1 MGNNNSSYFKK
12 LINDY
17 IIYVPEFQRNYLQGD
32 DSNESIKYKRDR
44 LLDDI
49 FDCIKSQS
57 KSIDL
62 GFIYG
67 RVEDSYKRKLF
78 YPYDGQQRLTTLY
91 FLYLLIYFKFKNY
104 DEIQSFKN
112 KEKLS
117 YQTRISTNRFIE
129 SFLSWILDSKEKV
142 SIYNDFW
149 NKDGKDLKGFIMS
162 QDWFMMT
169 EWNYDVSIINMLS
182 IIVEISRRIK
192 DLGDKTGIVNFI
204 DKDENNPFQFDFIYV
219 DDISKS
225 DDLYIKIN
233 ARGKA
238 LSPFENLKSD
248 IDKYWDDEDKTKLDA
263 EWTEY
268 VWNQLDENDKNKEKS
283 FDNSF
288 YNLLSNIFY
297 LQYLVGLKDINDKIL
312 IEIENKYKKG
322 IVDKEWI
329 TPKLCCDSPYQM
341 ISSFLDAM
349 IGSFKSIKDKQI
361 ESVNRKIFGLG
372 DYQNNN
378 DQNKMERAD
387 LFEVFVYYYSVSS
400 LFTENDME
408 FTDKRNLLNEIET
421 VTNRIIE
428 NQRPYLDSPTNLVKA
443 LKSVKVLIDNSIES
457 HGVYKFFLSIDNDKK
472 ESIRNGLMKEQV
484 EEEILKAKLIDKDS
498 RYVALFNKGYS
509 ELKNKGQLGFIFY
522 LVTKNK
528 SLSKIGIEDV
538 SYESFEKTLK
548 QILSIQSYTGDF
560 ISSNEKIFNSEYE
573 WLLRAILAKA
583 KDCFFWKR
591 SNNLLSFPLL
601 NNDRDMSLHTFLN
614 CYSSSN
620 PKDVEYKFNLLDGLR
635 EVLNSFDFSKDN
647 IEEVL
652 KRIIENYKIKD
663 LEDSKKEDNKKED
676 SKPWYKFFVIY
687 DGVFEQCRNGNIY
700 YYSDKYVLLLDKKFR
715 SGQWWEYYTFA
726 LKKALNE
733 ANKDSSRTMELE
745 PTNGKNREESVL
757 TFKVNGIEYKCSMMN
772 DGNGDRFIIKKGKEV
787 IPIFTCDASLDTW
800 NKWKEKSKKILNR
813 EE

>member
-1 MGNNNSSYFKK
+1 MGKNNSSYFKK

-32 DSNESIKYKRDR
+32 DSSESIKYKRNR

-57 KSIDL
+57 KSMDL

-67 RVEDSYKRKLF
+67 RVEQSYKGKLF

-91 FLYLLIYFKFKNY
+91 FLYLLIYFKFKIY
-104 DEIQSFKN
+104 DEIDSIK
-112 KEKLS
+112 KKLS

-129 SFLSWILDSKEKV
+129 SFLSWILDSKEKDN
-142 SIYNDFW
+142 IYNDFW

-182 IIVEISRRIK
+182 IIVEISGRIK
-192 DLGDKTGIVNFI
+192 ENLGDKTEIVNFI

-248 IDKYWDDEDKTKLDA
+248 IDEYWNNEDKTKLDA

-268 VWNQLDENDKNKEKS
+268 VWNQLDVNDKNKEKS

-297 LQYLVGLKDINDKIL
+297 LQYLVGLGQNNINDKIL

-349 IGSFKSIKDKQI
+349 TGSFKSIKDKQI

-378 DQNKMERAD
+378 GQNKIERAD
-387 LFEVFVYYYSVSS
+387 LFEIFVYYYSVSS
-400 LFTENDME
+400 LFRKNDME
-408 FTDKRNLLNEIET
+408 FTDKRNLLNEIEI

-443 LKSVKVLIDNSIES
+443 LKSVKVLIDSSIKS
-457 HGVYKFFLSIDNDKK
+457 HGVYRFFLSIDNDTK

-498 RYVALFNKGYS
+498 RYVDLFDKSYK

-522 LVTKNK
+522 LVKNNK
-528 SLSKIGIEDV
+528 SLSKIGIENV
-538 SYESFEKTLK
+538 SYESFEKNLN
-548 QILSIQSYTGDF
+548 QIISIQNF
-560 ISSNEKIFNSEYE
+560 IIGEFTNYE
-573 WLLRAILAKA
+573 LLLRAILAKA
-583 KDCFFWKR
+583 KGSFFWER
-591 SNNLLSFPLL
+591 RNNLLYFPLL

-635 EVLNSFDFSKDN
+635 EVLNSFDSNKDN

-652 KRIIENYKIKD
+652 KRIIEDYKIKD

-676 SKPWYKFFVIY
+676 PKPWYKFFVIY

-700 YYSDKYVLLLDKKFR
+700 FYSDKYVLLLDKKFR
-715 SGQWWEYYTFA
+715 SGQWYEYYTFA
-726 LKKALNE
+726 LSKALSE
-733 ANKDSSRTMELE
+733 ANKDLSITMELE

-757 TFKVNGIEYKCSMMN
+757 KFKVNGIEYKCSMMN
-772 DGNGDRFIIKKGKEV
+772 DEDRFIIKKNEK
-787 IPIFTCDASLDTW
+787 IFNLDSW
-800 NKWKEKSKKILNR
+800 NEWKEKSLKILNK

>member
-32 DSNESIKYKRDR
+32 DSNESIKYKRNR

-57 KSIDL
+57 KSINL

-67 RVEDSYKRKLF
+67 RVEKSYKGKLF

-91 FLYLLIYFKFKNY
+91 FLYLLIYFKFKIY
-104 DEIQSFKN
+104 DEIDSIK
-112 KEKLS
+112 KKLS

-129 SFLSWILDSKEKV
+129 SFLSWILDSKEKDNV
-142 SIYNDFW
+142 YNDFW

-192 DLGDKTGIVNFI
+192 ENLGDKTEIVNFI

-248 IDKYWDDEDKTKLDA
+248 IDEYWNNEDKTKLDA

-297 LQYLVGLKDINDKIL
+297 LQYLVALGQNNINDKIL

-349 IGSFKSIKDKQI
+349 TGSFKSIKDKQI

-378 DQNKMERAD
+378 GQNKMERAD
-387 LFEVFVYYYSVSS
+387 LFEIFVYYYSVSK
-400 LFTENDME
+400 LFRKNDME

-428 NQRPYLDSPTNLVKA
+428 NQRPYLDSPTDLVKA
-443 LKSVKVLIDNSIES
+443 LKSVKVLIDSSIKS
-457 HGVYKFFLSIDNDKK
+457 HGVYKFFLSIDNDTK

-522 LVTKNK
+522 LVTKNN

-538 SYESFEKTLK
+538 SYESFEKTLN
-548 QILSIQSYTGDF
+548 QIISIQNF
-560 ISSNEKIFNSEYE
+560 IIGEFTNYE
-573 WLLRAILAKA
+573 LLLRAILAKA
-583 KDCFFWKR
+583 KGSFFWER
-591 SNNLLSFPLL
+591 RNNLLSFPLL

-635 EVLNSFDFSKDN
+635 EVLNSFDSNKDN

-652 KRIIENYKIKD
+652 KRIIEDYKIKD
-663 LEDSKKEDNKKED
+663 LEDSKKEDNKRED
-676 SKPWYKFFVIY
+676 PKPWYKFFVLY

-700 YYSDKYVLLLDKKFR
+700 FYSDKYVLLLDKKFR
-715 SGQWWEYYTFA
+715 SGQWYEYYTFA
-726 LKKALNE
+726 LSKALSE
-733 ANKDSSRTMELE
+733 ALNKEYPCEKAKGLD
-745 PTNGKNREESVL
+745 GGREASFV
-757 TFKVNGIEYKCSMMN
+757 KINMNGIEYRCSMN
-772 DGNGDRFIIKKGKEV
+772 DGNGDRFTINKGEDV
-787 IPIFTCDASLDTW
+787 IFKRDASFDTW
-800 NKWKEKSKKILNR
+800 NEWKEESLKILKR

>member
-1 MGNNNSSYFKK
+1 MGSNNSSYFKK

-49 FDCIKSQS
+49 FNCIESQS

-67 RVEDSYKRKLF
+67 RVEESYKGKLF

-91 FLYLLIYFKFKNY
+91 FLYLLIYFKFNKY
-104 DEIQSFKN
+104 DEIYSI
-112 KEKLS
+112 KETLS
-117 YQTRISTNRFIE
+117 YQTKISTNRFIE
-129 SFLSWILDSKEKV
+129 SFLSWILDSEEKDK
-142 SIYNDFW
+142 IYNDFW
-149 NKDGKDLKGFIMS
+149 NKNGKDLKDFIMS

-182 IIVEISRRIK
+182 IIVEISGRIK
-192 DLGDKTGIVNFI
+192 KNLGDKTGIDNFI

-238 LSPFENLKSD
+238 LSSFENLKSD
-248 IDKYWDDEDKTKLDA
+248 IDEYWNNEDKTKLDA

-297 LQYLVGLKDINDKIL
+297 LQYLVGLDQNNINDKIL

-329 TPKLCCDSPYQM
+329 TQKLCHVSCPM

-349 IGSFKSIKDKQI
+349 IGPFKSIKGEQI

-378 DQNKMERAD
+378 GQNKMERAD

-400 LFTENDME
+400 LFNKNDME

-428 NQRPYLDSPTNLVKA
+428 NQRPYLDSPTYLVKA
-443 LKSVKVLIDNSIES
+443 LKSVKVLIDNSIKS

-472 ESIRNGLMKEQV
+472 ESIRDGLMKEQV

-498 RYVALFNKGYS
+498 RYVDLFDKSYK

-522 LVTKNK
+522 LITDNND
-528 SLSKIGIEDV
+528 LSKIRVEDV
-538 SYESFEKTLK
+538 SYESFDKTLK

-601 NNDRDMSLHTFLN
+601 NNDRDMSLHTFFN

-620 PKDVEYKFNLLDGLR
+620 PKDVEYKFNLLDGLK
-635 EVLNSFDFSKDN
+635 EVLNSFDSNKDN

-652 KRIIENYKIKD
+652 KRIIEDYKIKD
-663 LEDSKKEDNKKED
+663 LEDSKKED

-700 YYSDKYVLLLDKKFR
+700 FYSDKYVLLLDKKFR
-715 SGQWWEYYTFA
+715 SGQWYEYYTFA
-726 LKKALNE
+726 LSKALSE
-733 ANKDSSRTMELE
+733 ALNKEYHCE
-745 PTNGKNREESVL
+745 KANGLDGGREASFV
-757 TFKVNGIEYKCSMMN
+757 KIINMNGIEYKCSMMN
-772 DGNGDRFIIKKGKEV
+772 NEDRFIIKNEKES
-787 IPIFTCDASLDTW
+787 FKLDTW
-800 NKWKEKSKKILNR
+800 NEWKDKSLKILKR

>member
-49 FDCIKSQS
+49 FDCIESQS

-67 RVEDSYKRKLF
+67 RVEESYKGKLF

-91 FLYLLIYFKFKNY
+91 FLYLLIYFKFKIY
-104 DEIQSFKN
+104 DEIDSIK
-112 KEKLS
+112 KKLT

-129 SFLSWILDSKEKV
+129 SFLSWILDSEERDN
-142 SIYNDFW
+142 IYNDFW

-182 IIVEISRRIK
+182 IIVEISGRIK
-192 DLGDKTGIVNFI
+192 GLDDKIKIVNFI

-219 DDISKS
+219 DDINKS

-297 LQYLVGLKDINDKIL
+297 LQYLVGLDQNNINDKIL

-329 TPKLCCDSPYQM
+329 SKDLCPVSCKR

-378 DQNKMERAD
+378 GQNKIERAD
-387 LFEVFVYYYSVSS
+387 LFEIFVYYYSVSS

-428 NQRPYLDSPTNLVKA
+428 NQRPYLDSPTYLVKA
-443 LKSVKVLIDNSIES
+443 LNSVKVLIDNSIKS
-457 HGVYKFFLSIDNDKK
+457 HGVYKFFLSIDNDTK

-498 RYVALFNKGYS
+498 RYVDLFNKGYS

-528 SLSKIGIEDV
+528 SLSKIGIENV

-635 EVLNSFDFSKDN
+635 EVLNSFDSSKDN

-733 ANKDSSRTMELE
+733 ANKYLSRTMELE

>member
-49 FDCIKSQS
+49 FNCIESQS
-57 KSIDL
+57 KSINL
-62 GFIYG
+62 GYIYG
-67 RVEDSYKRKLF
+67 RVEESYKGKLF

-104 DEIQSFKN
+104 DEIDSI

-129 SFLSWILDSKEKV
+129 SFLSWILDSKEKDN
-142 SIYNDFW
+142 IYNDFW

-192 DLGDKTGIVNFI
+192 ENLGDKTGIVNFI

-248 IDKYWDDEDKTKLDA
+248 IDKYWKDEDKTKLDA

-268 VWNQLDENDKNKEKS
+268 VWNQLDVNDKNKEKS

-297 LQYLVGLKDINDKIL
+297 LQYLVGLDQNNLNDKIL

-329 TPKLCCDSPYQM
+329 TPELCHVSCPM

-378 DQNKMERAD
+378 GQNKMERAD

-400 LFTENDME
+400 LFTKNDME
-408 FTDKRNLLNEIET
+408 FTVKRNLLNEIEI

-428 NQRPYLDSPTNLVKA
+428 NQRPYLDSPTNLFKA
-443 LKSVKVLIDNSIES
+443 LKSVKVLIDNSIKF
-457 HGVYKFFLSIDNDKK
+457 HGVYKFFLSIDNDTK
-472 ESIRNGLMKEQV
+472 ESIRDGLMKEQV

-509 ELKNKGQLGFIFY
+509 QLKNKGQLGFIFY
-522 LVTKNK
+522 LIKNNK

-538 SYESFEKTLK
+538 SYESFEKTLN
-548 QILSIQSYTGDF
+548 QIISIQNF
-560 ISSNEKIFNSEYE
+560 IIGEFTNYE
-573 WLLRAILAKA
+573 LLLRAILAKA
-583 KDCFFWKR
+583 KGSFFWER
-591 SNNLLSFPLL
+591 RNNLLSFPLL
-601 NNDRDMSLHTFLN
+601 NNDRDISLHAFLN
-614 CYSSSN
+614 CYSSNN
-620 PKDVEYKFNLLDGLR
+620 PNDVEYKLNLLDGLR
-635 EVLNSFDFSKDN
+635 EVLNLFDPNKDN

-652 KRIIENYKIKD
+652 KRIIEDYKKI
-663 LEDSKKEDNKKED
+663 DSTVWN
-676 SKPWYKFFVIY
+676 KFFVIY
-687 DGVFEQCRNGNIY
+687 DGVFQQCRNGNIY
-700 YYSDKYVLLLDKKFR
+700 FSSDMYVLLLDKKFR
-715 SGQWWEYYTFA
+715 SGKWWEYYTFA

-733 ANKDSSRTMELE
+733 AKKDLRITMELE

-757 TFKVNGIEYKCSMMN
+757 KIKVSEIEYKCSMMN
-772 DGNGDRFIIKKGKEV
+772 DGNGDRFIIMKGEEE
-787 IPIFTCDASLDTW
+787 IFKRDASLDTW
-800 NKWKEKSKKILNR
+800 NEWKEECKEILNI

>member
-12 LINDY
+12 FINDY

-49 FDCIKSQS
+49 FNCIESQS
-57 KSIDL
+57 KSINL

-67 RVEDSYKRKLF
+67 RVEESYKGKLF

-91 FLYLLIYFKFKNY
+91 FLYLLIYFKFNKY
-104 DEIQSFKN
+104 DEIDSI

-129 SFLSWILDSKEKV
+129 SFLSWILDSKEKDN
-142 SIYNDFW
+142 IYNDFW

-162 QDWFMMT
+162 QDWFIMT

-192 DLGDKTGIVNFI
+192 ENLGDKTGIVNFI

-248 IDKYWDDEDKTKLDA
+248 IDKYWKDEDKTKLDA

-268 VWNQLDENDKNKEKS
+268 VWNQLDVNDKNKEKS

-297 LQYLVGLKDINDKIL
+297 LQYLVGLDQNNLNDKIL

-329 TPKLCCDSPYQM
+329 NPELCHVSCPM

-349 IGSFKSIKDKQI
+349 IGPFKSIKDKQI

-378 DQNKMERAD
+378 GQNKIERAD
-387 LFEVFVYYYSVSS
+387 LFEIFVYYYSVSS
-400 LFTENDME
+400 LFKRNDME

-443 LKSVKVLIDNSIES
+443 LQSVKALIDNSIKS
-457 HGVYKFFLSIDNDKK
+457 HGVYKFFLSIDNGTK
-472 ESIRNGLMKEQV
+472 ESIRKGLMKEQV

-522 LVTKNK
+522 LIKNNK

-538 SYESFEKTLK
+538 SYESFEKTLN
-548 QILSIQSYTGDF
+548 QIISIQNF
-560 ISSNEKIFNSEYE
+560 IIGEFTNYE
-573 WLLRAILAKA
+573 LLLRAILAKA
-583 KDCFFWKR
+583 NDSFFWER
-591 SNNLLSFPLL
+591 RNNLLSFPLL

-614 CYSSSN
+614 CYSSNN
-620 PKDVEYKFNLLDGLR
+620 PEDVKYKFNLLDGLK
-635 EVLNSFDFSKDN
+635 EVLNLFDPNKDN

-652 KRIIENYKIKD
+652 KRIIEDYKKT
-663 LEDSKKEDNKKED
+663 DSNV
-676 SKPWYKFFVIY
+676 WYKFFVIY
-687 DGVFEQCRNGNIY
+687 DGVFKQCRNGNIY

-715 SGQWWEYYTFA
+715 SGQWCEYYTFA
-726 LKKALNE
+726 LSKALSEALNKEYPCKKAKGIDGGRE
-733 ANKDSSRTMELE
+733 ASFINM
-745 PTNGKNREESVL
+745 NR
-757 TFKVNGIEYKCSMMN
+757 NEYKCSMKN
-772 DGNGDRFIIKKGKEV
+772 DEDMFIIKKNEKE
-787 IPIFTCDASLDTW
+787 IFNLDTW
-800 NKWKEKSKKILNR
+800 DKWKEKSLKILNR

>member
-1 MGNNNSSYFKK
+1 MGSNNSSYFKK

-57 KSIDL
+57 KSMNL

-67 RVEDSYKRKLF
+67 RVEQSYKGKLF

-91 FLYLLIYFKFKNY
+91 FLYLLIYFKFNKY
-104 DEIQSFKN
+104 DEIDSIK
-112 KEKLS
+112 KKLS

-129 SFLSWILDSKEKV
+129 SFLSWILDSKERDNV
-142 SIYNDFW
+142 YNDFW

-182 IIVEISRRIK
+182 IIVEISGRIK
-192 DLGDKTGIVNFI
+192 KNLGDKTGIDNFI

-248 IDKYWDDEDKTKLDA
+248 IDKYWKDEDKTKLDA
-263 EWTEY
+263 EWTEF
-268 VWNQLDENDKNKEKS
+268 VWNQLDENDKNKDKS

-297 LQYLVGLKDINDKIL
+297 LQYLVSLDQNNINDKIL

-349 IGSFKSIKDKQI
+349 IGPFKSIKGEQI

-378 DQNKMERAD
+378 GQNKMERAD
-387 LFEVFVYYYSVSS
+387 LFEIFVYYYSVSK
-400 LFTENDME
+400 LFKEYDME

-457 HGVYKFFLSIDNDKK
+457 QGVYKFFLSIDNDKK
-472 ESIRNGLMKEQV
+472 EQIKKGLMKEQV

-498 RYVALFNKGYS
+498 RYVVLFNKGYS

-522 LVTKNK
+522 LVKNNN

-538 SYESFEKTLK
+538 SYESFEKTLN
-548 QILSIQSYTGDF
+548 QIISIQNF
-560 ISSNEKIFNSEYE
+560 IIGEFTNYE
-573 WLLRAILAKA
+573 LLLRAILAKA
-583 KDCFFWKR
+583 KGSFFWER
-591 SNNLLSFPLL
+591 RNNLLSFPLL
-601 NNDRDMSLHTFLN
+601 NNDRDISLHTFLN
-614 CYSSSN
+614 CYSSNN
-620 PKDVEYKFNLLDGLR
+620 PNDVEYKLNLLDGLR
-635 EVLNSFDFSKDN
+635 KVLNLFDPNKDN
-647 IEEVL
+647 IEEVF
-652 KRIIENYKIKD
+652 KRIIEDYKKI
-663 LEDSKKEDNKKED
+663 DSEA
-676 SKPWYKFFVIY
+676 WYKFFVIY
-687 DGVFEQCRNGNIY
+687 DGVFKQCRNGNIY
-700 YYSDKYVLLLDKKFR
+700 HYSDKYVLLLDKKFR
-715 SGQWWEYYTFA
+715 SGQWCEYYTFA
-726 LKKALNE
+726 LSKALSE
-733 ANKDSSRTMELE
+733 ANKDLGITMELE
-745 PTNGKNREESVL
+745 TTNGKNREESVL
-757 TFKVNGIEYKCSMMN
+757 KFKVNGIEYKCSMMN
-772 DGNGDRFIIKKGKEV
+772 DEDRFIIKNEKES
-787 IPIFTCDASLDTW
+787 FKLDTW
-800 NKWKEKSKKILNR
+800 NEWKDKSLKILKR

>member
-1 MGNNNSSYFKK
+1 MSLNQN
-12 LINDY
+12 
-17 IIYVPEFQRNYLQGD
+17 Q
-32 DSNESIKYKRDR
+32 SIWVY
-44 LLDDI
+44 
-49 FDCIKSQS
+49 
-57 KSIDL
+57 
-62 GFIYG
+62 IYG
-67 RVEDSYKRKLF
+67 RVEESYKGKLF

-104 DEIQSFKN
+104 DEIQSFK
-112 KEKLS
+112 KKLS

-129 SFLSWILDSKEKV
+129 SFLSWILDSKEKDN
-142 SIYNDFW
+142 IYNDFW

-192 DLGDKTGIVNFI
+192 ENLGDKTGIVNFI
-204 DKDENNPFQFDFIYV
+204 DKDKNNPFQFDFIYV

-248 IDKYWDDEDKTKLDA
+248 IDKYWKDEDKTKLDA

-268 VWNQLDENDKNKEKS
+268 VWNQLDVNDKNKEKS

-297 LQYLVGLKDINDKIL
+297 LQYLVGLDLNDINDKIL

-329 TPKLCCDSPYQM
+329 TQELCKVSCLM

-349 IGSFKSIKDKQI
+349 IGPFKSIKDKQI

-378 DQNKMERAD
+378 GQNKIERAD
-387 LFEVFVYYYSVSS
+387 LFEIFVYYYSVSS
-400 LFTENDME
+400 LFKRNDME
-408 FTDKRNLLNEIET
+408 FTDKRNLLNEIEI

-443 LKSVKVLIDNSIES
+443 LKSVKVLIDNSIKS
-457 HGVYKFFLSIDNDKK
+457 HGVYKFFLSIDNDTK
-472 ESIRNGLMKEQV
+472 ESIRDGLMKEQV

-522 LVTKNK
+522 LIKNNK

-538 SYESFEKTLK
+538 SYESFEKTLN
-548 QILSIQSYTGDF
+548 QIISIQNF
-560 ISSNEKIFNSEYE
+560 IIGEFTNYE
-573 WLLRAILAKA
+573 LLLRAILAKA
-583 KDCFFWKR
+583 KGSFFWER
-591 SNNLLSFPLL
+591 RNNLLSFPLL
-601 NNDRDMSLHTFLN
+601 NNDRDISLHAFLN
-614 CYSSSN
+614 CYSSNN
-620 PKDVEYKFNLLDGLR
+620 PNDVEYKLNLLDGLR
-635 EVLNSFDFSKDN
+635 EVLNLFDPNKDN

-652 KRIIENYKIKD
+652 KRIIEDYKKT
-663 LEDSKKEDNKKED
+663 DSNV
-676 SKPWYKFFVIY
+676 WYKFFVIY
-687 DGVFEQCRNGNIY
+687 DGVFKQCRNGNIY
-700 YYSDKYVLLLDKKFR
+700 HYSDKYVLLLDKKFR
-715 SGQWWEYYTFA
+715 SGQWCEYYTFA
-726 LKKALNE
+726 LSKALSEALNKEYPCKKAKGIDGGRE
-733 ANKDSSRTMELE
+733 ASFINM
-745 PTNGKNREESVL
+745 NR
-757 TFKVNGIEYKCSMMN
+757 NEYKCSMKN
-772 DGNGDRFIIKKGKEV
+772 DEDMFIIKKNEKE
-787 IPIFTCDASLDTW
+787 IFNLDTW
-800 NKWKEKSKKILNR
+800 DKWKEKSLKILNR